1 MKHPRV
7 AQVVDLEANEAAL
20 TAFQANV
27 RNQYNHIEWLETS
40 DPHTLQTLQ
49 NEALDRLVLALQ
61 RATPNATD
69 WATKG
74 CFTATSTR
82 VSAIKYV
89 RKRHSADETLKS
101 DDHLGPNRT
110 SL

>member
-1 MKHPRV
+1 M

-74 CFTATSTR
+74 CFTATSNR
-82 VSAIKYV
+82 GFSDRSYQK
-89 RKRHSADETLKS
+89 KESPDESLK
-101 DDHLGPNRT
+101 
-110 SL
+110 